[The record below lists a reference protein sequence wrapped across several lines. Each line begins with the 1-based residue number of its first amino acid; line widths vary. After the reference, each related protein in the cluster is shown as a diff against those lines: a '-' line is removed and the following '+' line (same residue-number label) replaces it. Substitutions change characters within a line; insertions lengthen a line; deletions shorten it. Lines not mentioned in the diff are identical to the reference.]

1 MKGWLIYSQKEVARN
16 QAYIEFYIEEG
27 KKRQVEIELLL
38 EEEISFSVSEE
49 GKKVLYCGLQVE
61 APGFAICRTRN
72 YLLSRELEL
81 HGITVYNNS
90 FISMV
95 ANNKLLSCEYVAE
108 LGIPIMPTV
117 AGAGMGTDKDV
128 KYPCIMKSLSG
139 CGGTEVFYVEN
150 ELQYKAAWARMEGR
164 QFLLQEPASDLG
176 KDVRVYVIGNTI
188 VKAMLRTSES
198 DFRSNY
204 CLGGTAEEY
213 FLSKREREM
222 VEKIIERFDFGFVG
236 IDFIFH
242 HGEMIFNEIED
253 VVGSRM
259 LYDKTDVNPVALY
272 LEHILSEVAER
283 TGNQAGRTKNQAERT
298 RNQAERTGNPGR
310 KN

>member
-1 MKGWLIYSQKEVARN
+1 MKGWLIYSQKEVTRN
-16 QAYIEFYIEEG
+16 QAYIGFYIEEG

-38 EEEISFSVSEE
+38 EEEISFSISAAA
-49 GKKVLYCGLQVE
+49 KKVLYCGRQVE
-61 APGFAICRTRN
+61 DPGFVICRTRN
-72 YLLSRELEL
+72 YLLSKELEL
-81 HGITVYNNS
+81 RGITVYNNS

-95 ANNKLLSCEYVAE
+95 ANNKLLSYEYVAE
-108 LGIPIMPTV
+108 LGIPIMPTI
-117 AGAGMGTDKDV
+117 AGLCMGTNKAV

-150 ELQYKAAWARMEGR
+150 ERQYEVACARMEGI

-204 CLGGTAEEY
+204 CLGGKAEEY
-213 FLSKREREM
+213 ILSKREREM
-222 VEKIIERFDFGFVG
+222 VEKIIERFEFGFVG

-259 LYDKTDVNPVALY
+259 LYDRTDVNPVALY
-272 LEHILSEVAER
+272 LDHILSIE
-283 TGNQAGRTKNQAERT
+283 AGRSET
-298 RNQAERTGNPGR
+298 RQGR
-310 KN
+310 KQA

>member
-16 QAYIEFYIEEG
+16 QAYIDFYIEEG

-38 EEEISFSVSEE
+38 EEEIGFSVSAAA
-49 GKKVLYCGLQVE
+49 KNVLYCGQQVE
-61 APGFAICRTRN
+61 SPGFAICRTRK
-72 YLLSRELEL
+72 YLLSKELEL

-95 ANNKLLSCEYVAE
+95 ANNKLLSYEYVSE

-117 AGAGMGTDKDV
+117 SGFSTGMAKDV
-128 KYPCIMKSLSG
+128 KYPCILKSLSG

-150 ELQYKAAWARMEGR
+150 ELQYEAACARMEGK

-188 VKAMLRTSES
+188 VKAMLRTSGS

-204 CLGGTAEEY
+204 CLGGKAEEY
-213 FLSKREREM
+213 ILSKSERAM
-222 VEKIIERFDFGFVG
+222 VEKIIERFEFGFVG

-272 LEHILSEVAER
+272 LEHILSIEAGR
-283 TGNQAGRTKNQAERT
+283 TGN
-298 RNQAERTGNPGR
+298 
-310 KN
+310 